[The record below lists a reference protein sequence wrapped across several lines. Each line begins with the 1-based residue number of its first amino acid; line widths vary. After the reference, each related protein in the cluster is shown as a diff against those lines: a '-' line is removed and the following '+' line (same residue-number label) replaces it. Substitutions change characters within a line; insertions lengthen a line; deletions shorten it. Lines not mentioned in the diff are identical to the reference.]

1 MNFAI
6 GGVAVAALILGI
18 TEAMKEFGVTGK
30 ASRIVV
36 FFLGVI
42 FVAIAAANQESL
54 IDPKIMQWINLGVI
68 ALAGGLAAMGYY
80 DFTKS
85 RPEVGA
91 KPRTGPKADPR
102 DELGIKLRPEV
113 ATQNNHAIKKQARR
127 DQINADTNHRTHL
140 S

>member
-18 TEAMKEFGVTGK
+18 TEAMKEFGLAGK

-36 FFLGVI
+36 FFLGVF

-54 IDPKIMQWINLGVI
+54 IDPQIMQWINLAI
-68 ALAGGLAAMGYY
+68 TAIAGGLAAMGYY
-80 DFTKS
+80 DFSRKPTK
-85 RPEVGA
+85 
-91 KPRTGPKADPR
+91 GPKADPR
-102 DELGIKLRPEV
+102 DQIGTKSRPEGGIH
-113 ATQNNHAIKKQARR
+113 NNHAIKPPANK
-127 DQINADTNHRTHL
+127 ADRPYL